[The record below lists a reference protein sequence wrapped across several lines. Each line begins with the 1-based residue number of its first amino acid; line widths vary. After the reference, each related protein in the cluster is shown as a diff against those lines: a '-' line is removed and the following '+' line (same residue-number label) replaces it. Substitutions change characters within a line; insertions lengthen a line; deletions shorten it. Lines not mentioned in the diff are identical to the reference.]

1 MKNGEIS
8 GNTAQAGGGVAIG
21 SGSFIMEGGKISGN
35 KTPMSGGGVEVAG
48 GTFTMRGGEISSN
61 TAQGGGGV
69 AVNGGLLGGKFI
81 KSGGTIDAANSAGTG
96 SVVFVRDGI
105 GYQKR
110 DTAAGPD
117 VNLDSG
123 KYGSEGGWE

>member
-1 MKNGEIS
+1 
-8 GNTAQAGGGVAIG
+8 VAIDA
-21 SGSFIMEGGKISGN
+21 S
-35 KTPMSGGGVEVAG
+35 T
-48 GTFTMRGGEISSN
+48 
-61 TAQGGGGV
+61 
-69 AVNGGLLGGKFI
+69 GGKFI

-96 SVVFVRDGI
+96 SMVYVRDGT

-110 DTAAGPD
+110 DTAAGPG